1 MAEVVEK
8 KPEEKQENESF
19 TSELERDTQKFVLRL
34 FKENLPNTYLYHNY
48 NHTVRVVKS
57 TKEIA
62 ENSQII
68 VKQEEAL
75 ILAAWLHDTG
85 YTKQREGHE
94 EISTQIA
101 RDFLKEKK
109 VDKETIDLIEN
120 LILATKMDRQ
130 PETYLQQIIK
140 DADSSHFAKDYFSET
155 SEFLRQELKLTDAA
169 EYSASEWL
177 DKNVEMFTQKHRF
190 YTDYAAEHWKLQKDT
205 NLIDLLNKEKKK
217 KRKYEKEE
225 VKAKLKIK
233 YKDQSPDRGVQTL
246 YRTTLRNHIKLSDI
260 ADTKANILLSVNAI
274 IISLSLSNVIPKLD
288 APSNRHLMIPTLI
301 LVLFSVA
308 SIILSIL
315 STRPNVTSGEFTR
328 EQVKK
333 KQVNILFFGNF
344 HKMPY
349 DQYLWAM
356 NEIIYDKDYI
366 YEALTKDL
374 WLLGVVLNKKY
385 MLLRKTYTVFM
396 VGIIVSVIAFI
407 VAFWLI

>member
-8 KPEEKQENESF
+8 NLEDKQENMLIS
-19 TSELERDTQKFVLRL
+19 SDLERDTQKFVLRL
-34 FKENLPNTYLYHNY
+34 FKEKLPNTYLYHNY

-62 ENSQII
+62 ENSEII

-75 ILAAWLHDTG
+75 VLAAWLHDTG

-109 VDKETIDLIEN
+109 VDKETIDLVEN

-130 PETYLQQIIK
+130 PETDLQQIIK

-155 SEFLRQELKLTDAA
+155 SEFLRQELKLTDVA
-169 EYSASEWL
+169 EYSASEWR
-177 DKNVEMFTQKHRF
+177 DKNVEMFIQKHCF
-190 YTDYAAEHWKLQKDT
+190 YTDYAAQHWKLQKDT
-205 NLIDLLNKEKKK
+205 NLIDLLKKEKKK

-301 LVLFSVA
+301 MVLFSVA

-396 VGIIVSVIAFI
+396 VGIIISVIAFI

>member
-8 KPEEKQENESF
+8 KSEEKQENELFS
-19 TSELERDTQKFVLRL
+19 SALEQDTQKFVLRL
-34 FKENLPNTYLYHNY
+34 FKEKLPNTYLYHNY

-62 ENSQII
+62 QNSEII

-75 ILAAWLHDTG
+75 VLAAWLHDTG

-94 EISTQIA
+94 EISVQIA
-101 RDFLKEKK
+101 RDYLEEQK
-109 VDKETIDLIEN
+109 VDKETIKLVEN
-120 LILATKMDRQ
+120 LILSTKMDRV
-130 PETYLQQIIK
+130 PKTDLERIIK

-155 SEFLRQELKLTDAA
+155 SEFLRQEFKLTDVA
-169 EYSASEWL
+169 EYSVSEWR
-177 DKNVEMFTQKHRF
+177 DKNVEMFTKKHHF
-190 YTDYAAEHWKLQKDT
+190 YTDYAAQHWKLQKDT
-205 NLIDLLNKEKKK
+205 NLIAILKKQKKK

-225 VKAKLKIK
+225 VKAKLKVK

-396 VGIIVSVIAFI
+396 VGIIISVIAFI